1 MICPFMTKDP
11 VNSPIPCVDS
21 CGLRFK
27 GMCSI
32 NVLAQSK
39 YQEYIKEH
47 GEPKTEIQSETNN

>member
-11 VNSPIPCVDS
+11 VNAPIPCVDS

-32 NVLAQSK
+32 NALAQTK
-39 YQEYIKEH
+39 YEKYIKEH
-47 GEPKTEIQSETNN
+47 GEPKT

>member
-32 NVLAQSK
+32 NALAQTK

-47 GEPKTEIQSETNN
+47 GEPKTEIQS